1 MRRRDHPRARVHE
14 YLLHLI
20 GRDLGRIEGD
30 RKQLPAFGRRFE
42 VELNGEL
49 CVLEICGDTRQR
61 VDVSSTLLGHLA
73 PD

>member
-1 MRRRDHPRARVHE
+1 MRRRDHPSTRVHE

-20 GRDLGRIEGD
+20 GRDLRRIEGD

-42 VELNGEL
+42 VELNGKL

-61 VDVSSTLLGHLA
+61 FDVSSTLLGHLA